1 MSGDLRPE
9 LSSVKC
15 RGLTTEKDVPVING
29 GLLGMRPVCKLL
41 HKFPISKLGCS
52 CKDRC
57 VVEHPLMKVICFHF
71 VEDEEEL
78 LGCDTEFVQMFS
90 RGILGAEGV
99 AK

>member
-15 RGLTTEKDVPVING
+15 RGFTTEKDVPVTNG
-29 GLLGMRPVCKLL
+29 GLLGMIPVCKLL
-41 HKFPISKLGCS
+41 DKFPISELGCS
-52 CKDRC
+52 GQDGC
-57 VVEHPLMKVICFHF
+57 VVEHPLMEVVGFQL
-71 VEDEEEL
+71 VENEEEL
-78 LGCDTEFVQMFS
+78 FGGNAEFVQMFS

>member
-1 MSGDLRPE
+1 M
-9 LSSVKC
+9 
-15 RGLTTEKDVPVING
+15 T
-29 GLLGMRPVCKLL
+29 PVCKLL
-41 HKFPISKLGCS
+41 DKSPVSELGCS
-52 CKDRC
+52 GQDGSVDEQPLVE
-57 VVEHPLMKVICFHF
+57 VVGFQL